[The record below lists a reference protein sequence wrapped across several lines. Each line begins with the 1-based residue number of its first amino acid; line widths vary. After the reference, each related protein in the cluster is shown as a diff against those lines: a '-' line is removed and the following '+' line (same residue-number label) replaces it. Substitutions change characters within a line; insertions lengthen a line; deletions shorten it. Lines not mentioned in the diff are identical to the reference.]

1 MPSLSTQKPAPRVK
15 LRQGNRSE
23 NTRRSQVE
31 LTVSWSALAKILVV
45 AGLVALGI
53 VLARLAELVFLS
65 LLLGLALSRV
75 VQYFS
80 KRNLPRWLGI
90 SAAVALVLVLIGFFV
105 GLLAPAIANQGSAL
119 IAHLPDVQKE
129 LVNQLPATGPLR
141 DAVNKLLQSA
151 SFSDPEQL
159 MKGFVAC
166 GLVVVKG
173 VSELLI
179 VLVIAI
185 YLLIDGERIYRWLVA
200 FLPPRH
206 RAKVRVAAPKIA
218 TIVSGFVAGQFVTSC
233 LCGVYAFVVLYLFH
247 VPNAAL
253 LAATAAL
260 FDILPV
266 IGFFAFAI
274 PAIGLAYTVS
284 PLSAAAVGGLY
295 GAYHLLETY
304 LIVPKVYGDQLKL
317 STLTVLL
324 ACMAGWLLAGVIGA
338 IAILPLVA
346 AYPVVEQLWLKPH
359 LEPDTVPKHKEIEK
373 EHHPES

>member
-1 MPSLSTQKPAPRVK
+1 MSLSTQKPAPRVK
-15 LRQGNRSE
+15 LRQASRTENRRLSK
-23 NTRRSQVE
+23 VE
-31 LTVSWSALAKILVV
+31 LTISWSALFKILVV
-45 AGLVALGI
+45 AGLVLLGI
-53 VLARLAELVFLS
+53 VLARLAALVFLA

-75 VQYFS
+75 VQYVT
-80 KRNLPRWLGI
+80 KRKLPRWLGI
-90 SAAVALVLVLIGFFV
+90 GAAIALVLILLGFFV
-105 GLLAPAIANQGSAL
+105 SLLAPAIANQGSAL
-119 IAHLPDVQKE
+119 IGHLPDVQKE

-141 DAVNKLLQSA
+141 DAVNKLLQTA

-159 MKGFVAC
+159 MKGFVAF
-166 GLVVVKG
+166 GGVVVKG
-173 VSELLI
+173 LSELLI

-206 RAKVRVAAPKIA
+206 RAKVRVAGPKVA

-266 IGFFAFAI
+266 IGFFAFSI

-284 PLSAAAVGGLY
+284 PLSAVAVGGLY
-295 GAYHLLETY
+295 AAYHLLETY

-346 AYPVVEQLWLKPH
+346 AYPVIEQLWLKPH

-373 EHHPES
+373 QAHPTS